1 MHIIFTEERYIFG
14 MLIFWSLLIT
24 VFALGVW
31 RRAARGTVN
40 GAAIRTPGTTERESA
55 LDDLNEA
62 YISGRI
68 ETAEYEE
75 RRKALDKL

>member
-1 MHIIFTEERYIFG
+1 MG

-24 VFALGVW
+24 MFALGVVR
-31 RRAARGTVN
+31 RRAARGTVI
-40 GAAIRTPGTTERESA
+40 GAAIRATVTTERESA
-55 LDDLNEA
+55 LDDLNQA

-75 RRKALDKL
+75 RRKALDEA